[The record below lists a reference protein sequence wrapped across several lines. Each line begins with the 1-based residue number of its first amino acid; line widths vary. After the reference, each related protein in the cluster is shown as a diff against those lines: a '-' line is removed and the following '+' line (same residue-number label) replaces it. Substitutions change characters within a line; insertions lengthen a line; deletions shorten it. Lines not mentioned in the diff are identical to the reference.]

1 MNGLEAIKYSL
12 LFLLL
17 ITAAGLDM
25 REMRIPNRLLRAAW
39 VLRILLFTVE
49 FFRTGNETLIHGI
62 FIFIRGMLFLVG
74 LVLFTLLSRNKLGFG
89 DVKLLGIMA
98 LYQGVERTF
107 TCLFY
112 GLFMAACICLPLIV
126 AGKVKRKDKLPMAPF
141 FLMGYMWMFLWKY
154 CCN

>member
-17 ITAAGLDM
+17 ITAAGMDM

-62 FIFIRGMLFLVG
+62 FILIRGMLFLVG
-74 LVLFTLLSRNKLGFG
+74 LFLFTLLSRNKLCMG
-89 DVKLLGIMA
+89 DEKLLGNMA
-98 LYQGVERTF
+98 
-107 TCLFY
+107 
-112 GLFMAACICLPLIV
+112 
-126 AGKVKRKDKLPMAPF
+126 
-141 FLMGYMWMFLWKY
+141 
-154 CCN
+154 